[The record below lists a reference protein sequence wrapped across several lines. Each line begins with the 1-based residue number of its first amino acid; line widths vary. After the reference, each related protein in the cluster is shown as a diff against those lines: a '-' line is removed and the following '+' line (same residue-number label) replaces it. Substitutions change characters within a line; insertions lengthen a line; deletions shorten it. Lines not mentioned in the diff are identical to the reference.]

1 MGFELNEIS
10 ANSKGG
16 TELMREGL
24 VERLDPKLLEDFQ
37 IICSRVRKIEEDKI
51 RVYWLHDLPEDPET
65 NHLKGSASRDR
76 FHKLVFCGNWQYN
89 RYRDYLGI
97 PHNDTGIVLETA
109 ITPIDVKDIVKSTEE
124 IRLVYTST
132 PQRGLELL
140 VPVFIELCK
149 KHDNIV
155 LDVFSSFNIYGWSE
169 ADKPYEALFDI
180 CRNHPKINY
189 HGNQPNAVV
198 REALAKSH
206 ILAYPSIWMEC
217 NSRSVIEAMSAG
229 LLCVHPNFAG
239 LPDTAG
245 GLNFM
250 YQWDEDRTAHANRF
264 FHSLNSAIE
273 TVNNQDLQ
281 NYLKLVKIYADSR
294 YNWGKIA
301 AQWTDQLMELRN
313 RYPTAESRKLPGVMF
328 NYKVGK

>member
-16 TELMREGL
+16 TELMRAGL
-24 VERLDPKLLEDFQ
+24 EERLDSELLENFQ
-37 IICSRVRKIEEDKI
+37 IICSRVRKIEDDKI

-97 PHNDTGIVLETA
+97 PHDDSGIVLETA
-109 ITPIDVKDIVKSTEE
+109 ITPFPADELFKPKET
-124 IRLVYTST
+124 IRLAYTST
-132 PQRGLELL
+132 PQRGLDLL

-149 KHDNIV
+149 KHDNIE

-169 ADKPYEALFDI
+169 SDKPFRDLFDM
-180 CRNHPKINY
+180 CRDHPKINY
-189 HGNQPNAVV
+189 HGAQPNDVV
-198 REALAKSH
+198 RESLKQTH

-229 LLCVHPNFAG
+229 ALCVHPNLAG
-239 LPDTAG
+239 LPDTSG
-245 GLNFM
+245 GMNFM
-250 YQWDEDRTAHANRF
+250 YQWNEDKAKHANAF
-264 FHSLNSAIE
+264 YHMLNNAIE
-273 TVNNQDLQ
+273 TVNQEGLQD
-281 NYLKLVKIYADSR
+281 YLKLVKIYADSR
-294 YNWGKIA
+294 YSWTKVA
-301 AQWTDQLMELRN
+301 SQWNDLLTGLKQQ
-313 RYPTAESRKLPGVMF
+313 YPTAESRKLPGMMF
-328 NYKVGK
+328 NYKVG

>member
-1 MGFELNEIS
+1 MGFEVNEIS

-16 TELMREGL
+16 TELMRMGL
-24 VERLDPKLLEDFQ
+24 EERLDPELLEDFQ

-51 RVYWLHDLPEDPET
+51 RIYWLHDLPEDPET

-89 RYRDYLGI
+89 RYRDYLGV

-109 ITPIDVKDIVKSTEE
+109 IDPIDYKLINKSKDEV
-124 IRLVYTST
+124 RLIYTST

-140 VPVFIELCK
+140 VPIFIELCK

-169 ADKPYEALFDI
+169 ADKPYEALFEM

-189 HGNQPNAVV
+189 HGNQPNEVV
-198 REALAKSH
+198 REALAKAH
-206 ILAYPSIWMEC
+206 IHAYPSIWMEC

-250 YQWDEDRTAHANRF
+250 YQWDEDKTAHANRF
-264 FHSLNSAIE
+264 FHSLDNAIT
-273 TVNNQDLQ
+273 TVNQDELQ

-294 YNWGKIA
+294 YNWSKVSS
-301 AQWTDQLMELRN
+301 QWSDLLQELKH
-313 RYPTAESRKLPGVMF
+313 RYPTVESRKLPGVMF